1 MEMAIFQAIL
11 AMLAKQM
18 GKVLN
23 TAFGWATTLLFGE
36 VPQRRQIYLSV
47 MALGSVLW
55 LAVAL
60 GVVFPSLGTFLIAFV
75 PRPSWLSEFWV
86 RMVMLG
92 LAVILPP
99 IVGTVSLFVVDAAAR
114 PKGF

>member
-1 MEMAIFQAIL
+1 MEMAIIQAIL
-11 AMLAKQM
+11 AMLTKQM

-23 TAFGWATTLLFGE
+23 TAFAWATTLLFGE

-75 PRPSWLSEFWV
+75 PRPGWISDLWV
-86 RMVMLG
+86 RLIMLA
-92 LAVILPP
+92 LALILPP
-99 IVGTVSLFVVDAAAR
+99 IVGTVSLFVVDAADR